1 MALIFF
7 LVSLFSSC
15 LGGFLTDL
23 PQIPITA
30 DFVNSSLW
38 VRDPEIVG
46 GTRVPSA
53 GKYPFMASLLSGG
66 NLRCGASILSD
77 TWLVTAAHCTPTS
90 SMRITVGSLRY
101 DGQGNPPAQSFP
113 IRRSLT
119 HPNYNSAAI
128 DYDVALIELA
138 SPLTFSANVQPV
150 KLAPTNSGDFTGDD
164 SIIIGWGTTTE
175 GGAIS
180 RDLLEVTIPIVSNA
194 DCNVAYGNITP
205 RMVCAY
211 EEDKDSCQGDSGG
224 PAFTG
229 TSTAN
234 YLQMGIVSWGY
245 GCARQDYPGVYTRV
259 SSVYSW
265 VCQQTQAC

>member
-15 LGGFLTDL
+15 LGGLLTDL
-23 PQIPITA
+23 PQIPITS

-46 GTRVPSA
+46 GTRVTSA

-66 NLRCGASILSD
+66 NLRCGASIISSRF
-77 TWLVTAAHCTPTS
+77 LVTAAHCTPTS

-101 DGQGNPPAQSFP
+101 DGQGNPPAQSFG
-113 IRRSLT
+113 ISRTIT
-119 HPNYNSAAI
+119 HPNYNSATI
-128 DYDVALIELA
+128 DYDVAVIELS

-150 KLAPTNSGDFTGDD
+150 KLAPASSGDFTGDD
-164 SIIIGWGTTTE
+164 SIIIGWGTTSE

-180 RDLLEVTIPIVSNA
+180 RDLLEVTIPVVSNVV
-194 DCNVAYGNITP
+194 CNNAYGNITP
-205 RMVCAY
+205 RMVCA
-211 EEDKDSCQGDSGG
+211 EAENKDSCQGDSGG
-224 PAFTG
+224 PAFIG

-245 GCARQDYPGVYTRV
+245 GCARAGYPGVYTRV

-265 VCQQTQAC
+265 VCSIPGAC